1 MDVIQNLFKDH
12 FEEVRNHLPLEQL
25 KAADNI
31 IACRTALLG
40 GRVHHCPS
48 AKEDHDWCM
57 MYNSC
62 HYRHCPQCNL
72 MPRLRWLEKAESRL
86 LNCSHRQVVFTV
98 PHELNDLWRY
108 NKREINQLLFS
119 CVSKS
124 LHTFLADEKWLGAKA
139 GFSLVLH
146 TWGRNLSVHPHIHA
160 VITQGGLTPSG
171 EWKQARH
178 NDFLPAV
185 PMMHK
190 FRGAYLSGIRQLM
203 REQKLALPPGT
214 TGTGLRKVLNGL
226 FKHKKWN
233 VKVEPGYL
241 HGRGVVKYLSRYL
254 KGGPIRSRQVRI
266 TEDGVSLRYKD
277 HRSGLSRYQ
286 RFTAARFVRQLLTH
300 VPPQG
305 MPVIR
310 HYGLYA
316 SGCKEKREMA
326 AEKLPKRSNSFC
338 IEKFLESI
346 GIQISTQCSVC
357 GCTLRVKRLEA
368 SERN

>member
-1 MDVIQNLFKDH
+1 M
-12 FEEVRNHLPLEQL
+12 
-25 KAADNI
+25 
-31 IACRTALLG
+31 LG

-48 AKEDHDWCM
+48 RKADHDWCM

-86 LNCSHRQVVFTV
+86 LNCAHRQVVFTV

-108 NKREINQLLFS
+108 NKREIDQLLFR
-119 CVSKS
+119 CVSKC
-124 LHTFLADEKWLGAKA
+124 LQAFLADEKWLGAKA

-146 TWGRNLSVHPHIHA
+146 TWGRNLSIHPHIHA
-160 VITQGGLTPSG
+160 VITEGGLTPYG
-171 EWKQARH
+171 EWKEARH
-178 NDFLPAV
+178 KDFLPAV

-203 REQKLALPPGT
+203 REDKLTLPPDQT
-214 TGTGLRKVLNGL
+214 EAGLRKILNAL
-226 FKHKKWN
+226 FKYKKWN

-241 HGRGVVKYLSRYL
+241 HARGVVKYLSRYL
-254 KGGPIRSRQVRI
+254 KGGPIRSRQVKV
-266 TEDGVSLRYKD
+266 TEDGVRLRYKD
-277 HRSGLSRYQ
+277 HRSGLIRYQ
-286 RFTAARFVRQLLTH
+286 PFSAGRFVCQLLAH

-316 SGCKEKREMA
+316 SGCKKKRDMA
-326 AEKLPKRSNSFC
+326 AEKLPKRQRSFC
-338 IEKFLESI
+338 IEQFLESI
-346 GIQISTQCSVC
+346 GIHRATNCSVC
-357 GCTLRVKRLEA
+357 GRALRIKRLDA
-368 SERN
+368 SERD